1 MGTARNAFPST
12 QPLHN
17 QPIVDSLRHQIR
29 KLEKAGRAAG
39 SKTFSTGCADLDRL
53 LPEQGLATGTITEW
67 LTPAPGYGAE
77 LLSLLAAR
85 EACREGGALVII
97 DPEYRFHP
105 VAAAAWGI
113 NLENV
118 IVLRDP
124 DLLSNPSFQD
134 FSNYSEK
141 RVPRCRPTDSHSS
154 SLRKSKSKSSTAQN
168 RLSNSLLWAIDQ
180 SLRCPSVA
188 AVWGPLGC
196 VNERWMRRFQLS
208 AEQSGAMGLFIRPT
222 SVKGIP
228 GWSEV
233 QFEMQNCASQPQQT
247 TVPRPKFHTAAGER
261 FDRLLTVRLQRLR
274 NGQPPAHPLTLQ
286 IDFTTGKLRTVIHNH
301 EQTVDPEFKKPSS
314 HSLRL
319 ASQLAHPKTRSRRQR
334 A

>member
-1 MGTARNAFPST
+1 MGTARNAFSST

-17 QPIVDSLRHQIR
+17 QPLVDSLRHQIR
-29 KLEKAGRAAG
+29 KLEKAGRAVGA
-39 SKTFSTGCADLDRL
+39 KTFSTGSADLDKL
-53 LPEQGLATGTITEW
+53 LPDQGLVTGTITEW
-67 LTPAPGYGAE
+67 LTPTSGCGAE

-85 EACREGGALVII
+85 EACHEGGALVIV
-97 DPEYRFHP
+97 DPEYRLHP

-113 NLENV
+113 QLENV
-118 IVLRDP
+118 IVLRDNAP
-124 DLLSNPSFQD
+124 LSHKPSRELPQP
-134 FSNYSEK
+134 EK
-141 RVPRCRPTDSHSS
+141 RLPDCHSAASHRSP
-154 SLRKSKSKSSTAQN
+154 LRNSVSKPLKTRN

-188 AVWGPLGC
+188 AVWGPLGH

-233 QFEMQNCASQPQQT
+233 QFEMQGCIDKPSQTSAPLS
-247 TVPRPKFHTAAGER
+247 PSRAAAGER
-261 FDRLLTVRLQRLR
+261 FDRLLTVRLQRIR
-274 NGQPPAHPLTLQ
+274 NGHSPARPLILQ
-286 IDFTTGKLRTVIHNH
+286 IDFTTGTLRTVLHNH
-301 EQTVDPEFKKPSS
+301 EQIADPELKKNTS

-319 ASQLAHPKTRSRRQR
+319 ASQLAHPKTGGRRQR